1 MKAKRT
7 NLIKFLTICLAP
19 VIAGTALG
27 ANATWDGG
35 ATTNELS
42 TPVNWTGDTAP
53 VASGDVATWN
63 GTAPGDLS
71 LTWTGTFGAG
81 PGATGT
87 SITVAGGQTAS
98 LLIGSSST
106 LMNSNAEN
114 FNLGNIDIAGGAGAF
129 TFGDSVGFD
138 DVILRNNGT
147 PLANTFTNDSG
158 NTATF
163 GDNVYFNSGGG
174 GDRSVTFAGSGN
186 WQVNTVLR
194 FSNGPVMNIIKNG
207 GGTLTLKG
215 SSNSGSTPGG
225 TTYAINAGTL
235 KVAGAGLL
243 GAATLT
249 GTLANN
255 AAFSYEST
263 ASQTISG
270 VVSGTGTLGQTA
282 GNLTLSA
289 ANTYTG
295 ATIITGGTLTVS
307 GGGSIES
314 TSGITVNGVTAKYLH
329 ASSAASTRNI
339 ALTQGSVGGTGTIG
353 AVTVANGT
361 GTVSNGNGNAGH
373 LTVGS
378 LTFNGA
384 GGVTIT
390 DDGDAGTSGISV
402 AGALVTTP
410 ASGQITVNA
419 TSSFWNAN
427 TTYSLLE
434 AESFSGAL
442 SNFTKGTI
450 NGLTSRQSATLVLD
464 GTTLGLLIGGDSP
477 RWSGLDGSNWVV
489 GTTGANGNW
498 RLINGNAKTDYIQG
512 DVVLFNDQPT
522 NTTVTIS
529 AANVSPAV
537 VNFTNSSKNYIVN
550 GAFGIAAGIVNKSGS
565 GNVTISTVNSYAGG
579 TTINAGTIT
588 LSGSG
593 TLGASSGSLTV
604 MDGTLNLGGTSRTS
618 GQLSITGEG
627 NIKNG
632 ILTATG
638 LAVSSLFG
646 TAEISAAVDLGSGT
660 LTKTGEGALN
670 LANTITTTG
679 AATIGGGTLSLG
691 SSGLLEAGGGIVLG
705 GGTLDL
711 GGQTVFTYPIT
722 VSAASFSG
730 ETIANGSLEPSAL
743 SVTSTTG
750 VVYISANIEGSTGII
765 VSGNGAILSLSG
777 NNSFTGPLDLNSPST
792 VNIDEGSNSGGGA
805 INYNSFGTTVSLNA
819 GSYSTSGISAN
830 SNSPFRQLNL
840 FGGVLESGGNLY
852 ADTLAVSISFN
863 GGTLKSTNAAGITV
877 FDADNLVSVS
887 SGATFD
893 TTGGNITVG
902 NNTHATAAPN
912 PVPKISSP
920 AGGEILLKGG
930 KSLFASVDSTGEVK
944 IQDSSTWDL
953 NGQTS
958 SVGGLAGDGSVTSS
972 SSAAVLRVNS
982 NSAHSYSGNINGGSN
997 LSLVKEGVGTQTL
1010 TGGIAYQGNTTVVAG
1025 VLEVASNSATTF
1037 SDSST
1042 VNIASGAALH
1052 LPNAA
1057 TDIVASLVLNGVA
1070 QPAGFTADSSTAG
1083 GYITG
1088 SGKIQVAGAAGGYAG
1103 WATARGLT
1111 AGVND
1116 GLNQDP
1122 DGDGIS
1128 NLLEYVLGGLPVG
1141 SGAANTSILP
1151 VQTMDAN
1158 NITLTFHR
1166 SDLSET
1172 DTTQVVQISS
1182 DLSTWTDFATIG
1194 AATAAPVTVT
1204 EDSPS
1209 ADVDAVSVAIP
1220 RTGNAVSGKLFA
1232 RLRVLK
1238 QP

>member
-7 NLIKFLTICLAP
+7 NTIKFLTICLAP
-19 VIAGTALG
+19 VIAGAALG
-27 ANATWDGG
+27 ASATWDGG
-35 ATTNELS
+35 GATNELS
-42 TPVNWTGDTAP
+42 TPINWTGDIAP
-53 VASGDVATWN
+53 VASGDMAIWN
-63 GTAPGDLS
+63 GTAPGDLT

-81 PGATGT
+81 PGAIGT
-87 SITVAGGQTAS
+87 SITMAGGQTAS

-106 LMNSNAEN
+106 QPNSNAEN
-114 FNLGNIDIAGGAGAF
+114 FNLGNIDIASGTGAF
-129 TFGDSVGFD
+129 TFGDGAGFD
-138 DVILRNNGT
+138 DVILRNDGT
-147 PLANTFTNDSG
+147 PLANTFTNNSN
-158 NTATF
+158 NTASF
-163 GDNVYFNSGGG
+163 GTNVYFNSGGG
-174 GDRSVTFAGSGN
+174 GERSVTFGGSGN
-186 WQVNTVLR
+186 WQVNTALR
-194 FSNGPVMNIIKNG
+194 FSNGPVMNIIKSG
-207 GGTLTLKG
+207 SGTLTLSG
-215 SSNSGSTPGG
+215 SNNSGSTPGG
-225 TTYAINAGTL
+225 TTYAINAGIL
-235 KVAGAGLL
+235 KVAGSGLL
-243 GAATLT
+243 GASTLT

-255 AAFSYEST
+255 AAFSFESS

-270 VVSGTGTLGQTA
+270 VVSGTGSFGQTA
-282 GNLTLSA
+282 GSLNLSA
-289 ANTYTG
+289 VNTYSGPT
-295 ATIITGGTLTVS
+295 TLTGGTLTVS
-307 GGGSIES
+307 GSGSIES
-314 TSGITVNGVTAKYLH
+314 TSGITVNGATARYLH
-329 ASSAASTRNI
+329 ASSVASTRNI
-339 ALTQGSVGGTGTIG
+339 SLTQGTAGGSG
-353 AVTVANGT
+353 AVGAIMVANGT
-361 GTVSNGNGNAGH
+361 GTVANGNGDSGH
-373 LTVGS
+373 LTVDS

-384 GGVTIT
+384 GAIAVT
-390 DDGDAGTSGISV
+390 DDGDASTSGISV

-410 ASGQITVNA
+410 ANGQITVNA
-419 TSSFWNAN
+419 SSSFWNAN
-427 TTYSLLE
+427 TTYRLLE
-434 AESFSGAL
+434 AGNFTGAL

-450 NGLTSRQSATLVLD
+450 NGLTSRQSASLVLN

-477 RWSGLDGSNWVV
+477 RWSGLDSSNWVV
-489 GTTGANGNW
+489 GTTGVNGNW
-498 RLINGNAKTDYIQG
+498 RLVNGATKTDYIQG

-537 VNFTNSSKNYIVN
+537 VNFNNSSKNYIIN
-550 GAFGIAAGIVNKSGS
+550 GSFGIAAGTVNKSGS

-593 TLGASSGSLTV
+593 KLGAPGGSLAV
-604 MDGTLNLGGTSRTS
+604 VDGTLNLGSTSQTL
-618 GQLSITGEG
+618 GAVSITGEG

-632 ILTATG
+632 MLTASG
-638 LAVSSLFG
+638 LIVSSLFG
-646 TAEISAAVDLGSGT
+646 TAEITSTVDLGSGN
-660 LTKTGEGALN
+660 LTKTGDGILN
-670 LANTITTTG
+670 LIGSLSTNGI
-679 AATIGGGTLSLG
+679 ATVGGGTLALG
-691 SSGLLEAGGGIVLG
+691 SSGSLTAGGGIVIG
-705 GGTLDL
+705 GGMLDL
-711 GGQTVFTYPIT
+711 GGQTVFTNPIT
-722 VSAASFSG
+722 ISAASSSG
-730 ETIANGSLEPSAL
+730 ETIVNGSIELAAL
-743 SVTSTTG
+743 SVTATTG
-750 VVYISANIEGSTGII
+750 VTISANIEGSTGII
-765 VSGNGAILSLSG
+765 ISGNGAVLFLSG

-792 VNIDEGSNSGGGA
+792 VNINGSNSGGGA

-830 SNSPFRQLNL
+830 SNSAFRQLNL

-863 GGTLKSTNAAGITV
+863 GGTLKCNNAAGITV

-930 KSLFASVDSTGEVK
+930 KSLFASVASTGEVK
-944 IQDSSTWDL
+944 IQDGSTWDL

-972 SSAAVLRVNS
+972 TSAAVLRVS
-982 NSAHSYSGNINGGSN
+982 STSAHSYSGNINGGSN

-1010 TGGIAYQGNTTVVAG
+1010 AGGVTYQGNTTVIAG

-1037 SDSST
+1037 ADSST

-1103 WATARGLT
+1103 WASAKGLT

-1141 SGAANTSILP
+1141 AGAANTSILP

-1158 NITLTFHR
+1158 NVTLTFHR

-1182 DLSTWTDFATIG
+1182 NLSTWTDFATLG